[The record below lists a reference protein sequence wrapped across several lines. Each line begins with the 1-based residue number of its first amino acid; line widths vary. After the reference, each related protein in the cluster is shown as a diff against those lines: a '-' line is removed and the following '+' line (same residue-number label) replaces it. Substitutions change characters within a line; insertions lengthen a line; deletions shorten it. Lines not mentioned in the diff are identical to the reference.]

1 ERVADG
7 GTDREIRERRRLRQR
22 SQELCAVLLTAD
34 AGRSIDLRP
43 TPASSRTHELLLL
56 FERPLGG
63 CEPAVVREC
72 SIDDVVERVRLEEV
86 PPLCR
91 RARAEQQLLPIRR
104 IRICS
109 GLRRDVLVGLRWI
122 GTLEIRADR
131 AGGERGSDDSESQKF
146 R

>member
-1 ERVADG
+1 IEQGFDSCDLCTQRRNLQRLIHCIAGDGELRGFHLALLVLGERALLFDRARKLAGVVERVADG

-63 CEPAVVREC
+63 CE
-72 SIDDVVERVRLEEV
+72 
-86 PPLCR
+86 
-91 RARAEQQLLPIRR
+91 
-104 IRICS
+104 
-109 GLRRDVLVGLRWI
+109 
-122 GTLEIRADR
+122 
-131 AGGERGSDDSESQKF
+131 
-146 R
+146 